1 LRGTWAMSSA
11 GEVSFDFE
19 NSQVRLVALRKI
31 PEVETAGL
39 RIEETEAG
47 RDLTVS
53 LWIAWELIEAGLAR
67 MADEGVSGE
76 EWTKI
81 HYRERFQPLGQPSP
95 LPDDFY
101 SKAYAAFKR
110 EAKSVIG
117 DPSRLKNLD
126 RMKGWFRD
134 ILESRIS
141 RIVRLAS
148 AEASPQIRAL
158 QPEEAALYK
167 ELNAIVS
174 SWRKEMRRLGEG

>member
-1 LRGTWAMSSA
+1 MSSA
-11 GEVSFDFE
+11 GEMSFDFE
-19 NSQVRLVALRKI
+19 NFQVRLVTLRKI

-47 RDLTVS
+47 GDLTVS

-67 MADEGVSGE
+67 LADEGVSGE

-95 LPDDFY
+95 LPDGFY
-101 SKAYAAFKR
+101 QKTYTTFKR
-110 EAKSVIG
+110 EVKGATG
-117 DPSRLKNLD
+117 DPSRLKNVD

-141 RIVRLAS
+141 KIVRLAS
-148 AEASPQIRAL
+148 SEASAQIRVL
-158 QPEEAALYK
+158 QPEEAALYQD
-167 ELNAIVS
+167 LNAIVS
-174 SWRKEMRRLGEG
+174 SWRKGMQRLGEG